1 MLEQHTIETLR
12 QQCQAISLLYIE
24 DDATTRE
31 ATLLVLQ
38 EFFNT
43 IHVATDGEEGLA
55 LYRTHASDIEL
66 IITDI
71 TMPKLN
77 GIEMIQAIR
86 QENKDVVIIVFSAHS
101 ESTYFAQTIEVG
113 VDGYLL
119 KPLKPNQLFQTLFR
133 SVEKIR
139 LRHEYFANLNLLQQY
154 QSVTNKSSIISKTDP
169 KGIITYVNEKF
180 CQISGY
186 KEEEL
191 IGKPHNIVRHPDMPS
206 SAFKELWHTIKNKKE
221 TFQGVVKNR
230 AKNGEPYYVKTT
242 VQPILNAKGEVEEY
256 ISLRHDITAIMSD
269 KKQLFDY
276 LEANKLSVLILVQ
289 IEDFDTLE
297 KFYDRANV
305 EKIEQTFGKTLLY
318 LMPNLWGFQRVYHL
332 DNGLYAFAIDR
343 RNCQSS
349 QEEIQE
355 VLEKLLANIKEY
367 VVKLEGIEYDISA
380 ICSFTYGVFKVFED
394 AKIGIEKAI
403 KEKLSIVYADG
414 LSGIEHENALKNIE
428 TIQTIKTALDH
439 KKVIS
444 YFQPIVNN
452 FTLEVEKYESLVR
465 IIDEEGKVL
474 SPFHFLDVA
483 KKGRYYS
490 KITRIVLDNSFL
502 ALSQTDKAIS
512 INLSVFDI
520 EREDIREYIYT
531 LLNTHKTDAH
541 RIIFELLES
550 EDIKD
555 FNLVKTFIQYVK
567 DAGVQIAIDDFGTG
581 YSNFERLLEYK
592 PDIIKIDG
600 SLIKNIQTN
609 RHNRSIVEMIVT
621 FAKKQHIQTVAEFVE
636 NEEIFH
642 IVQALGIDYS
652 QGYAFGRPE
661 IL

>member
-1 MLEQHTIETLR
+1 MLEHNIETLIGK
-12 QQCQAISLLYIE
+12 CATLSLLYVE
-24 DDATTRE
+24 DDPHTRE
-31 ATLLVLQ
+31 GTLSILH
-38 EFFNT
+38 EIFPT
-43 IHVATDGEEGLA
+43 IYVACDGEEGLA
-55 LYRTHASDIEL
+55 LYRENAQKIDL
-66 IITDI
+66 IITDL

-77 GIEMIQAIR
+77 GLEMIERIR
-86 QENKDVVIIVFSAHS
+86 ETNKEIAIIVFSAHN
-101 ESTYFAQTIEVG
+101 ESSYFAQTIELG
-113 VDGYLL
+113 VDGYLI
-119 KPLKPNQLFQTLFR
+119 KPLKSSQLFQTLSR
-133 SVEKIR
+133 TVEKIS
-139 LRHEYFANLNLLQQY
+139 LRKEYLANLSLLKQY
-154 QSVTNKSSIISKTDP
+154 EAITNKSSIISKTDTR
-169 KGIITYVNEKF
+169 GIITYVNEKF

-186 KEEEL
+186 KESEL

-206 SAFKELWHTIKNKKE
+206 SAFKELWQTIQNKQ

-230 AKNGEPYYVKTT
+230 AKNGDPYYVKTT
-242 VQPILNAKGEVEEY
+242 IQPIFNAKGEIEEY
-256 ISLRHDITAIMSD
+256 ISLRHDITEIMSD

-289 IEDFDTLE
+289 IEDYDTLE
-297 KFYDRANV
+297 KFYDRSSV
-305 EKIEQTFGKTLLY
+305 EKIEQIFGKTLLY
-318 LMPNLWGFQRVYHL
+318 LMPNIWGFQRVYHL
-332 DNGLYAFAIDR
+332 ENGLYAFAIDR
-343 RNCQSS
+343 RSCQAN
-349 QEEIQE
+349 EHEIEE
-355 VLEKLLANIKEY
+355 VLEKLLSNIKEY

-380 ICSFTYGVFKVFED
+380 ICSFTYGVFRIFED

-428 TIQTIKTALDH
+428 TIHTIRSALDN
-439 KKVIS
+439 KKVVS

-452 FTLEVEKYESLVR
+452 LTLEVEKYESLVR
-465 IIDEEGKVL
+465 IVEESGRVL

-490 KITRIVLDNSFL
+490 KITRIVLENSFL
-502 ALSQTDKAIS
+502 ALSQTDKSIS

-520 EREDIREYIYT
+520 ERDEIRECIYT
-531 LLNTHKTDAH
+531 LLQTYQKESH
-541 RIIFELLES
+541 RIVFELLES
-550 EDIKD
+550 DDIKD
-555 FNLVKTFIQYVK
+555 FNLIKTFIQSVK
-567 DAGVQIAIDDFGTG
+567 RFGVKIAIDDFGTG

-621 FAKKQHIQTVAEFVE
+621 FAKKQHIQTIAEFVE

-652 QGYAFGRPE
+652 QGYAFGKPE
-661 IL
+661 LF

>member
-1 MLEQHTIETLR
+1 MLEHNIETLIGK
-12 QQCQAISLLYIE
+12 CATLSLLYVE
-24 DDATTRE
+24 DDPHTRE
-31 ATLLVLQ
+31 GTLSILH
-38 EFFNT
+38 EIFPT
-43 IHVATDGEEGLA
+43 IYVACDGEEGLA
-55 LYRTHASDIEL
+55 LYRENAQKIDL
-66 IITDI
+66 IITDL

-77 GIEMIQAIR
+77 GLEMIERIR
-86 QENKDVVIIVFSAHS
+86 ETNKEIAIIVFSAHN
-101 ESTYFAQTIEVG
+101 ESSYFAQTIELG
-113 VDGYLL
+113 VDGYLI
-119 KPLKPNQLFQTLFR
+119 KPLKSSQLFQTLSR
-133 SVEKIR
+133 TVEKIS
-139 LRHEYFANLNLLQQY
+139 LRKEYLANLSLLKQY
-154 QSVTNKSSIISKTDP
+154 EAITNKSSIISKTDT

-186 KEEEL
+186 KESEL

-206 SAFKELWHTIKNKKE
+206 SAFKELWQTIQNKQ

-230 AKNGEPYYVKTT
+230 AKNGDPYYVKTT
-242 VQPILNAKGEVEEY
+242 IQPIFNAKGEIEEY
-256 ISLRHDITAIMSD
+256 ISLRHDITEIMSD

-289 IEDFDTLE
+289 IEDYDTLE
-297 KFYDRANV
+297 KFYDRSSV
-305 EKIEQTFGKTLLY
+305 EKIEQIFGKTLLY
-318 LMPNLWGFQRVYHL
+318 LMPNIWGFQRVYHL
-332 DNGLYAFAIDR
+332 ENGLYAFAIDR
-343 RNCQSS
+343 RSCQAN
-349 QEEIQE
+349 EHEIEE
-355 VLEKLLANIKEY
+355 VLEKLLSNIKEY

-380 ICSFTYGVFKVFED
+380 ICSFTYGVFRIFED

-428 TIQTIKTALDH
+428 TIHTIRSALDN
-439 KKVIS
+439 KKVVS

-452 FTLEVEKYESLVR
+452 LTLEVEKYESLVR
-465 IIDEEGKVL
+465 IVEESGRVL

-490 KITRIVLDNSFL
+490 KITRIVLENSFL
-502 ALSQTDKAIS
+502 ALSQTDKSIS

-520 EREDIREYIYT
+520 ERDEIRECIYT
-531 LLNTHKTDAH
+531 LLQTYQKESH
-541 RIIFELLES
+541 RIVFELLES
-550 EDIKD
+550 DDIKD
-555 FNLVKTFIQYVK
+555 FNLIKTFIQSVK
-567 DAGVQIAIDDFGTG
+567 RFGVKIAIDDFGTG

-621 FAKKQHIQTVAEFVE
+621 FAKKQHIQTIAEFVE

-652 QGYAFGRPE
+652 QGYAFGKPE
-661 IL
+661 LF

>member
-1 MLEQHTIETLR
+1 MLEHKIETLIA
-12 QQCQAISLLYIE
+12 QCSNISLLYVE
-24 DDATTRE
+24 DDTHTRE
-31 ATLLVLQ
+31 ATLAILD
-38 EFFNT
+38 EIFTT
-43 IHVATDGEEGLA
+43 IFVAKDGDEGLK
-55 LYRTHASDIEL
+55 LYQENAQTIDL

-77 GIEMIQAIR
+77 GLEMIERIR
-86 QENKDVVIIVFSAHS
+86 EENKDVVIIVFSAHN
-101 ESTYFAQTIEVG
+101 ESSYFAQTIEMG
-113 VDGYLL
+113 VDGYLI
-119 KPLKPNQLFQTLFR
+119 KPLKTSQLFQTLSR
-133 SVEKIR
+133 VVEKIS
-139 LRHEYFANLNLLQQY
+139 LRKEYIANLNLLEQY
-154 QSVTNKSSIISKTDP
+154 KAITNKSSIISKTDT

-186 KEEEL
+186 KESEL

-206 SAFKELWHTIKNKKE
+206 STFKELWSTIQNKQ

-230 AKNGEPYYVKTT
+230 ARNGDPYYVKTT
-242 VQPILNAKGEVEEY
+242 IQPILNAQGEIEEY
-256 ISLRHDITAIMSD
+256 ISLRHDITEIMSD

-289 IEDFDTLE
+289 IEDYDTLE
-297 KFYDRANV
+297 KFYDRSSV
-305 EKIEQTFGKTLLY
+305 EKIEQIFGKTLLY
-318 LMPNLWGFQRVYHL
+318 LMPNIWGFQRVYHL
-332 DNGLYAFAIDR
+332 ENGLYAFAIDR
-343 RNCQSS
+343 RSCQAN
-349 QEEIQE
+349 EKEIEE
-355 VLEKLLANIKEY
+355 VLEKLLVNIKEY
-367 VVKLEGIEYDISA
+367 IVKLEGIEYDISA
-380 ICSFTYGVFKVFED
+380 ICSFTYGVFRIFED

-403 KEKLSIVYADG
+403 KEKLTIVYADG

-428 TIQTIKTALDH
+428 TIHTIRSALDN
-439 KKVIS
+439 KKVVS

-452 FTLEVEKYESLVR
+452 LTLEVEKYESLVR
-465 IIDEEGKVL
+465 IVDESGRVL

-502 ALSQTDKAIS
+502 ALSQTDKSIS

-520 EREDIREYIYT
+520 ERDEIREYIYT
-531 LLNTHKTDAH
+531 LLQTHQKNSH
-541 RIIFELLES
+541 RIVLELLES
-550 EDIKD
+550 DDIKD
-555 FNLVKTFIQYVK
+555 FSLIKNFIQSVK
-567 DAGVQIAIDDFGTG
+567 RFGVKIAIDDFGTG

-621 FAKKQHIQTVAEFVE
+621 FAKKQHIQTIAEFVE
-636 NEEIFH
+636 SEEIFH

-652 QGYAFGRPE
+652 QGYAFGKPE
-661 IL
+661 LF

>member
-1 MLEQHTIETLR
+1 MVDPHIEKLIA
-12 QQCQAISLLYIE
+12 QCRPLNLLYVE
-24 DDATTRE
+24 DDVKTRE
-31 ATLLVLQ
+31 AILVILR
-38 EFFNT
+38 EFFST
-43 IHVATDGEEGLA
+43 IYVAHNGEEGLK
-55 LYRTHASDIEL
+55 LYEENAHTIDL

-77 GIEMIQAIR
+77 GIEMTRRIR
-86 QENKDVVIIVFSAHS
+86 EENKDVIIIIFSAHNDAF
-101 ESTYFAQTIEVG
+101 YFAQTIEIG

-119 KPLKPNQLFQTLFR
+119 KPLKTSHLFQTLSR
-133 SVEKIR
+133 SVEKIS
-139 LRHEYFANLNLLQQY
+139 LRKEYLANLNLLEQY
-154 QSVTNKSSIISKTDP
+154 KAITNKSSIISKTDT

-186 KEEEL
+186 KESEL

-206 SAFKELWHTIKNKKE
+206 SAFKELWKTIQNKQ

-230 AKNGEPYYVKTT
+230 ARNGDPYYVKTT
-242 VQPILNAKGEVEEY
+242 IQPILNAQGEIEEY
-256 ISLRHDITAIMSD
+256 ISLRHDITEIMSD

-289 IEDFDTLE
+289 IEDYDTLE
-297 KFYDRANV
+297 KFYDRSSV
-305 EKIEQTFGKTLLY
+305 DKIEQIFGKTLLY

-332 DNGLYAFAIDR
+332 ENGLYAFAIDR
-343 RNCQSS
+343 RSCQAS
-349 QEEIQE
+349 EAAIEE

-380 ICSFTYGVFKVFED
+380 ICSFTYGVFRIFED

-428 TIQTIKTALDH
+428 TIHTIRSALDN
-439 KKVIS
+439 KKVVS

-452 FTLEVEKYESLVR
+452 LTLEVEKYESLVR
-465 IIDEEGKVL
+465 IVDESGRVL

-502 ALSQTDKAIS
+502 ALSQTDKSIS

-520 EREDIREYIYT
+520 ERDEIREYIYT
-531 LLNTHKTDAH
+531 LLQTHQKNSH
-541 RIIFELLES
+541 RIVFELLES
-550 EDIKD
+550 DDIKD
-555 FNLVKTFIQYVK
+555 FNLIKTFIQSVK
-567 DAGVQIAIDDFGTG
+567 RFGVKIAIDDFGTG

-621 FAKKQHIQTVAEFVE
+621 FAKKQHIQTIAEFVE
-636 NEEIFH
+636 TEEIFH

-652 QGYAFGRPE
+652 QGYAFGKPE
-661 IL
+661 LF

>member
-1 MLEQHTIETLR
+1 MLEHNIETLIGK
-12 QQCQAISLLYIE
+12 CATLSLLYVE
-24 DDATTRE
+24 DDPHTRE
-31 ATLLVLQ
+31 GTLSILH
-38 EFFNT
+38 EIFPT
-43 IHVATDGEEGLA
+43 IYVACDGEEGLA
-55 LYRTHASDIEL
+55 LYHENAQKIDL

-77 GIEMIQAIR
+77 GLEMIERIR
-86 QENKDVVIIVFSAHS
+86 ETNKEIAIIVFSAHN
-101 ESTYFAQTIEVG
+101 ESSYFAQTIELD
-113 VDGYLL
+113 VDGYLI
-119 KPLKPNQLFQTLFR
+119 KPLKSSQLFQTLSR
-133 SVEKIR
+133 TVEKIS
-139 LRHEYFANLNLLQQY
+139 LRKEYLANLSLLKQY
-154 QSVTNKSSIISKTDP
+154 EAITNKSSIISKTDT

-186 KEEEL
+186 KESEL

-206 SAFKELWHTIKNKKE
+206 SAFKELWQTIQNKQ

-230 AKNGEPYYVKTT
+230 AKNGDPYYVKTT
-242 VQPILNAKGEVEEY
+242 IQPIFNAKGEIEEY
-256 ISLRHDITAIMSD
+256 ISLRHDITEIMSD

-289 IEDFDTLE
+289 IEDYDTLE
-297 KFYDRANV
+297 KFYDRSSV
-305 EKIEQTFGKTLLY
+305 EKIEQIFGKTLLY
-318 LMPNLWGFQRVYHL
+318 LMPNIWGFQRVYHL
-332 DNGLYAFAIDR
+332 ENGLYAFAIDR
-343 RNCQSS
+343 RSCQAN
-349 QEEIQE
+349 EHEIEE
-355 VLEKLLANIKEY
+355 VLEKLLSNIKEY

-380 ICSFTYGVFKVFED
+380 ICSFTYGVFRIFED

-428 TIQTIKTALDH
+428 TIHTIRSALDN
-439 KKVIS
+439 KKVVS

-452 FTLEVEKYESLVR
+452 LTLEVEKYESLVR
-465 IIDEEGKVL
+465 IVEESGRVL

-490 KITRIVLDNSFL
+490 KITRIVLENSFL
-502 ALSQTDKAIS
+502 ALSQTDKSIS

-520 EREDIREYIYT
+520 ERDEIRECIYT
-531 LLNTHKTDAH
+531 LLQTYQKESH
-541 RIIFELLES
+541 RIVFELLES
-550 EDIKD
+550 DDIKD
-555 FNLVKTFIQYVK
+555 FNLIKTFIQSVK
-567 DAGVQIAIDDFGTG
+567 RFGVKIAIDDFGTG

-621 FAKKQHIQTVAEFVE
+621 FAKKQHIQTIAEFVE
-636 NEEIFH
+636 TEEIFH

-652 QGYAFGRPE
+652 QGYAFGKPE
-661 IL
+661 LF

>member
-1 MLEQHTIETLR
+1 MIDPHIEKLID
-12 QQCQAISLLYIE
+12 QCRPLTLLYVE
-24 DDATTRE
+24 DDAKTRE
-31 ATLLVLQ
+31 AILMILR
-38 EFFNT
+38 EFFST
-43 IHVATDGEEGLA
+43 IHVAQDGEEGLK
-55 LYRTHASDIEL
+55 LYEDNAQTIDL

-71 TMPKLN
+71 TMPKRN
-77 GIEMIQAIR
+77 GIEMIECIR
-86 QENKDVVIIVFSAHS
+86 KENKDVIIIVFSAHNDAS
-101 ESTYFAQTIEVG
+101 YFAQTIEIG

-119 KPLKPNQLFQTLFR
+119 KPLKTNQLFQTLSR
-133 SVEKIR
+133 SVEKIS
-139 LRHEYFANLNLLQQY
+139 LRKEYLANLNLLEQY
-154 QSVTNKSSIISKTDP
+154 KAITNKSSIISKTDT

-186 KEEEL
+186 KESEL
-191 IGKPHNIVRHPDMPS
+191 IGKPHNIVRHPDMPP
-206 SAFKELWHTIKNKKE
+206 SAFKELWNTIQNKQ

-230 AKNGEPYYVKTT
+230 ARNGDPYYVKTT
-242 VQPILNAKGEVEEY
+242 IQPILNAQGEIEEY
-256 ISLRHDITAIMSD
+256 ISLRHDITEIMSD

-289 IEDFDTLE
+289 IEDYDTLE
-297 KFYDRANV
+297 KFYDRSSV
-305 EKIEQTFGKTLLY
+305 DKIEQIFGKTLLY

-332 DNGLYAFAIDR
+332 ENGLYAFAIDR
-343 RNCQSS
+343 RSCQAT
-349 QEEIQE
+349 EEAIQE

-367 VVKLEGIEYDISA
+367 IVKLEGIEYDISA
-380 ICSFTYGVFKVFED
+380 ICSFTYGVFRIFED

-428 TIQTIKTALDH
+428 TIHTIRSALDN
-439 KKVIS
+439 KKVVS

-452 FTLEVEKYESLVR
+452 LTLEVEKYESLVR
-465 IIDEEGKVL
+465 IVDESGRVL

-502 ALSQTDKAIS
+502 ALSQTDKSIS

-520 EREDIREYIYT
+520 ERDEIREYIYS
-531 LLNTHKTDAH
+531 LLQTYQKNSH
-541 RIIFELLES
+541 RIVLELLES
-550 EDIKD
+550 DDIKD
-555 FNLVKTFIQYVK
+555 FNLIKTFIQSVK
-567 DAGVQIAIDDFGTG
+567 RFGVKIAIDDFGTG

-609 RHNRSIVEMIVT
+609 RHNRSIVEMIVS

-636 NEEIFH
+636 NQEIFH

-652 QGYAFGRPE
+652 QGYAFGKPE
-661 IL
+661 LF

>member
-1 MLEQHTIETLR
+1 MLEHKIETLIA
-12 QQCQAISLLYIE
+12 QCSNISLLYVE
-24 DDATTRE
+24 DDTHTRE
-31 ATLLVLQ
+31 ATLAILD
-38 EFFNT
+38 EIFTT
-43 IHVATDGEEGLA
+43 IFVAKDGDEGLK
-55 LYRTHASDIEL
+55 LYQENAQTIDL

-77 GIEMIQAIR
+77 GLEMIERIR
-86 QENKDVVIIVFSAHS
+86 ETNKEIAIIVFSAHS
-101 ESTYFAQTIEVG
+101 ESSYFAQTIELG
-113 VDGYLL
+113 VDGYLI
-119 KPLKPNQLFQTLFR
+119 KPLKSSQLFQTL
-133 SVEKIR
+133 SCTVEKIS
-139 LRHEYFANLNLLQQY
+139 LRKEYLANLSLLKQY
-154 QSVTNKSSIISKTDP
+154 EAITNKSSIISKTDA

-186 KEEEL
+186 KESEL

-206 SAFKELWHTIKNKKE
+206 SAFKELWQTIQNKQ

-230 AKNGEPYYVKTT
+230 AKNGDPYYVKTT
-242 VQPILNAKGEVEEY
+242 IQPIFNAKGEIEEY
-256 ISLRHDITAIMSD
+256 ISLRHDITEIMSD

-289 IEDFDTLE
+289 IEDYDTLE
-297 KFYDRANV
+297 KFYDRSSV
-305 EKIEQTFGKTLLY
+305 EKIEQIFGKTLLY
-318 LMPNLWGFQRVYHL
+318 LMPNIWGFQRVYHL
-332 DNGLYAFAIDR
+332 ENGLYAFAIDR
-343 RNCQSS
+343 RSCQAN
-349 QEEIQE
+349 EHEIEE
-355 VLEKLLANIKEY
+355 VLEKLLSNIKEY

-380 ICSFTYGVFKVFED
+380 ICSFTYGVFRIFED

-428 TIQTIKTALDH
+428 TIHTIRSALDN
-439 KKVIS
+439 KKVVS

-452 FTLEVEKYESLVR
+452 LTLEVEKYESLVR
-465 IIDEEGKVL
+465 IVEESGRVL

-490 KITRIVLDNSFL
+490 KITRIVLENSFL
-502 ALSQTDKAIS
+502 ALSQTDKSIS

-520 EREDIREYIYT
+520 ERDEIRECIYT
-531 LLNTHKTDAH
+531 LLQTYQKESH
-541 RIIFELLES
+541 RIVFELLES
-550 EDIKD
+550 DDIKD
-555 FNLVKTFIQYVK
+555 FNLIKTFIQSVK
-567 DAGVQIAIDDFGTG
+567 RFGVKIAIDDFGTG

-621 FAKKQHIQTVAEFVE
+621 FAKKQHIQTIAEFVE

-652 QGYAFGRPE
+652 QGYAFGKPE
-661 IL
+661 LF